1 MKVNAEILKGI
12 ETLKDVPVKFLTS
25 EQKTL
30 LSHAGELKTLATYI
44 EDLGLSDVVEIHV
57 KISKRGRKAKQQ

>member
-12 ETLKDVPVKFLTS
+12 EALKSVPAKFLTV
-25 EQKTL
+25 EQKAL

-57 KISKRGRKAKQQ
+57 RVSKRGRKAKQ